1 MPLSAVTMKR
11 LLLVHNNAVASTATL
26 PRVSSIRGYHFFI
39 SRQLIINVVLTLIVM
54 VSALIVCCA
63 QDDKAAYKQSIR
75 GRVAKIVNTLSVTD
89 SAVYYRLMDKISDQY
104 YNLNVIHAQYET
116 AVTAIKHKPSASK
129 SSVDKAVQKQE
140 KKKQARLAKLHRQF
154 IAGLRKD
161 ISEEQIDLVKDGMTY
176 RVFPIT
182 YAAYLD
188 KIPGLTEEQKSKIY
202 GWLREAREQA
212 MDEGSSEDKHRVFG
226 KYKGRIN
233 NYLSGQG
240 YDLKQEEKAW
250 QERLRQRRQKEK
262 A

>member
-1 MPLSAVTMKR
+1 MKR
-11 LLLVHNNAVASTATL
+11 LLLVHNNTVAPAATF
-26 PRVSSIRGYHFFI
+26 PRVSPVRGRNFPI
-39 SRQLIINVVLTLIVM
+39 LRQLVINVVLTLIILV
-54 VSALIVCCA
+54 AAKTLCHA
-63 QDDKAAYKQSIR
+63 QDDKAAYKQSIQ
-75 GRVAKIVNTLSVTD
+75 GRVAKIVNTLAVTD
-89 SAVYYRLMDKISDQY
+89 SAAYYRLMDRISNQY
-104 YNLNVIHAQYET
+104 YNLNVIHAQYTT
-116 AVTAIKHKPSASK
+116 AVTAIKNNSSLSK
-129 SSVDKAVQKQE
+129 TAIDKAVQKQE
-140 KKKQARLAKLHRQF
+140 KKKQSRLAKLHRQF

-161 ISEEQIDLVKDGMTY
+161 ISEEQVDLVKDGMTY

-202 GWLREAREQA
+202 VWLREARELA

-233 NYLSGQG
+233 NYLSEQG
-240 YDLKQEEKAW
+240 YDLKKEEKAW